1 MPLLK
6 QKAKILNIRKDTED
20 ISTFTLEIEKE
31 IDFKPG
37 QAITLIV
44 GDKRAAYSICSSP
57 SNKKIIQITAKY
69 HSDGHFSPFFFK
81 KQVGEFVDFI
91 GPYGNFILKE
101 NEADEYYFI
110 AGGVGITP
118 FRSMILFAT
127 EKNLT
132 SKLNLFYSAKDPKE
146 FLYEKEFRQLE
157 EKGKLHNY
165 FTVTREKEHNF
176 ETGRFDK
183 EKLKKIITNKNALFY
198 ICGSREFVTAIEVSL
213 VEIGIEKHR
222 IRKEKWDA

>member
-6 QKAKILNIRKDTED
+6 QKAKISEIKKDTED
-20 ISTFTLEIEKE
+20 IATFTLEVEKE
-31 IDFKPG
+31 INFKPG

-44 GDKRAAYSICSSP
+44 GDRRAAYSICSSP
-57 SNKKIIQITAKY
+57 SNKKVIQITARF
-69 HSDGHFSPFFFK
+69 HSDGQFSPYFFQK
-81 KQVGEFVDFI
+81 KAGEYVDFI
-91 GPYGNFILKE
+91 GPYGNFVF
-101 NEADEYYFI
+101 NEGEASEYYFI

-127 EKNLT
+127 EKNLPI
-132 SKLNLFYSAKDPKE
+132 KLNLFYSVKDPKE

-176 ETGRFDK
+176 RSGRLDR
-183 EKLKKIITNKNALFY
+183 EKLEKIITNKNALFY
-198 ICGSREFVTAIEVSL
+198 ICGPPQFVTAIEVSL
-213 VEIGIEKHR
+213 VEIGIAKNK
-222 IRKEKWDA
+222 IRKEMWDA